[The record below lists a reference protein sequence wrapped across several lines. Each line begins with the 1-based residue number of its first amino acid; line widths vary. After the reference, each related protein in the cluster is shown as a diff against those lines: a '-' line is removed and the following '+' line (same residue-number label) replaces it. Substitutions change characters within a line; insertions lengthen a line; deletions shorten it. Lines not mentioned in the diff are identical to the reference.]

1 MAPLAPLPQQ
11 WVLPPPTIATS
22 SFSPGGAFYPTP
34 QNNYNYGAPIGTS
47 QSSSGT
53 GLGSPTDLVSNAQTL
68 GSFAKNGFSL
78 PQSSFVNNLG
88 AGLGFAPGSLSYT
101 AAGALPWQTAGAIAN
116 PAMAG
121 TAGVSA
127 TTGTSSMLGASTL
140 SSTLGAAGIGA
151 LAGSF
156 LGKIGGNSTGGSIG
170 GAIGAGAGMA
180 GAFSAIGLAGGPVG
194 AIVGGL
200 VGGIAGGFFGG
211 SKKPTATYQD
221 QLTSSPNGVDV
232 LSNTGKNG
240 GSVAP
245 AVQSFNKQLSN
256 ATKDAYNYLK
266 PLGIDISGFGVV
278 NGYNTLYSPTGT
290 GGYTYVGINTPQNTK
305 NYSDELIGWSADDP
319 DSQQAAISKAVATMA
334 SRAGASQEQ
343 INQMVQQLAIN
354 STPQGQAYNSQ
365 PIVPVTGA
373 QFEAYMTKY
382 KTQDTTN
389 AQPTTPAPTV

>member
-1 MAPLAPLPQQ
+1 
-11 WVLPPPTIATS
+11 
-22 SFSPGGAFYPTP
+22 
-34 QNNYNYGAPIGTS
+34 
-47 QSSSGT
+47 
-53 GLGSPTDLVSNAQTL
+53 LVSNAQTL
-68 GSFAKNGFSL
+68 GSFAKNGFNL
-78 PQSSFVNNLG
+78 PQSSFVNNIG

-101 AAGALPWQTAGAIAN
+101 AAGALPWQTVGAIAN

-121 TAGVSA
+121 TAGVGATQGSSA
-127 TTGTSSMLGASTL
+127 LLGGGTL
-140 SSTLGAAGIGA
+140 SGALGAAGIGA
-151 LAGSF
+151 LAGGF

-180 GAFSAIGLAGGPVG
+180 GAFSTIGLAGGPVG

-211 SKKPTATYQD
+211 KKPPTATYQD
-221 QLTSSPNGVDV
+221 QLASSPNGVDV

-245 AVQSFNKQLSN
+245 AVQAFNKQLSA

-290 GGYTYVGINTPQNTK
+290 GGYTYIGINTPQNTK

-319 DSQQAAISKAVATMA
+319 DSQQAAIAKSIATMA
-334 SRAGASQEQ
+334 SRAGASQDQ
-343 INQMVQQLAIN
+343 INQMAQQLAIN
-354 STPQGQAYNSQ
+354 STPQGQAYNGQ
-365 PIVPVTGA
+365 PIIPVTGS
-373 QFEAYMTKY
+373 QFADYMTKF
-382 KTQDTTN
+382 KTQGTPD
-389 AQPTTPAPTV
+389 AQSPAPTPVV